1 MGAQLRV
8 YRRRIRSVQATKKIT
23 KAMELIA
30 SSRIVKAQ
38 QRVEAAQPYTRE
50 LVRAISAAASHTG
63 GGHPLTDTEQ
73 RSRQRAA
80 VLVITADR
88 GLAGAYSS
96 AAIKEGEQLTSLLT
110 DQKVDVVPYLVGRKA
125 VGYYRFRGR
134 RAAAEWTGFT
144 DQPTYAHAKVIAAA
158 LLEAFLTPT
167 EEGGV
172 DEIHIVYTHFE
183 SMVTQRPTV
192 RRVLPLEVVE
202 QTAEEAAAAGQGPFP
217 LYEFEPS
224 GQAVLDSLLPKYVE
238 NLVFAALL
246 LSAASEHAA
255 RRRAM
260 KSATDNAEELIK
272 SLTRQANQARQ
283 AEITQEISE
292 IVGGA
297 DALSASA

>member
-1 MGAQLRV
+1 MGAQQRV
-8 YRRRIRSVQATKKIT
+8 YRRRIKTVQSTKKIT

-38 QRVEAAQPYTRE
+38 QRVEAALPYSRE
-50 LVRAISAAASHTG
+50 LVRAISAAASHTS
-63 GGHPLTDTEQ
+63 GGHPLTETSQ
-73 RSRQRAA
+73 RLRERAA
-80 VLVITADR
+80 MLIISADR

-96 AAIKEGEQLTSLLT
+96 TAIKEGEQLTTLLR
-110 DQKVDVVPYLVGRKA
+110 DQGLEVVPFLVGRKA
-125 VGYYRFRGR
+125 VAYYRFRGR
-134 RAAAEWTGFT
+134 EVTGSWTGFS
-144 DQPTYAHAKVIAAA
+144 DQPTYAHAKEIAAA
-158 LLEAFLTPT
+158 LLELYLTRT
-167 EEGGV
+167 EDGGA

-183 SMVTQRPTV
+183 SMVTQIPAV
-192 RRVLPLEVVE
+192 RRILPLEIVE
-202 QTAEEAAAAGQGPFP
+202 QTAEEAAAAGQRAFP

-224 GQAVLDSLLPKYVE
+224 GRAVLDSLLPKYVE
-238 NLVFAALL
+238 NLVFTALL

-260 KSATDNAEELIK
+260 KAATDNAEDLIK
-272 SLTRQANQARQ
+272 TLSRQANQARQ